1 MKPTTPHKSPTVV
14 DNDQTTSVPATSKC
28 ATDELTHSYKER
40 VINKNMDLNITWN
53 RLDAPVAPQRTL
65 TWRGEGCVTGPATGP
80 AKISG
85 GTIQKGGGT
94 LVGPTWSTDGID
106 VKGNIEW
113 SVTHVKKNGANSGDS
128 DSDAVIIGDDEI
140 NNDDGDDDDDDGDES
155 LFSLTKQVEDD
166 IEAMLKV
173 QMTDSRKGK
182 WKGKAGGEKEGG
194 EDRSSRGGRVRKKSS
209 RVEAKVE
216 IGNKDTD
223 ERTNITMKL
232 WDNMGLGR
240 SRRKGEDSQ
249 GADVT
254 VTKSTGKKDFYIS
267 YLMLYEDAE
276 QILLGP
282 LRR

>member
-1 MKPTTPHKSPTVV
+1 MKPTTPHKNPTV
-14 DNDQTTSVPATSKC
+14 DGDMTTASDKTASVPAASKC

-53 RLDAPVAPQRTL
+53 RLDAPVAPQRTI
-65 TWRGEGCVTGPATGP
+65 TWRGEGCVTGPAGP

-113 SVTHVKKNGANSGDS
+113 SVTHMKKHGVNSGDS
-128 DSDAVIIGDDEI
+128 DSDAVIIGDDEV
-140 NNDDGDDDDDDGDES
+140 NNGDDDDDGNES
-155 LFSLTKQVEDD
+155 LFSLTKKVEDD

-182 WKGKAGGEKEGG
+182 GKGGGEKGG
-194 EDRSSRGGRVRKKSS
+194 DDRSSRGGRVRKKSS

-276 QILLGP
+276 QIRGGP